1 MGTHTIRKRILIMAA
16 NDIRVLQE
24 NATEDFV
31 YRILSGI
38 ASGKALVINAS
49 NLPEFR
55 TLETADVNGLVTA
68 LGTKIASTEKGAANG
83 VATLG
88 ADSKVPAS
96 QLPSSVTGA
105 MAYQGSWNANTNSP
119 TIPTASSTY
128 KGHYYVVSVAGSTN
142 VSGITDWKVGD
153 WIVCNG
159 TAWEK
164 IDNTDSV
171 TSVAGRTGAVT
182 LSASDVG
189 LANVLNAL
197 QFLASDVDTDNTL
210 AANSDAKVASQ
221 KAIKAYIAAYAST
234 INHNH
239 DASYEAKNANIQ
251 THIADAT
258 VHVTSG
264 DKTAWNSKLSW
275 SSVPASA
282 TSTGVAGN
290 ISYDND
296 YFYVCVATNTWKKMP
311 LATW

>member
-1 MGTHTIRKRILIMAA
+1 MAA

-24 NATEDFV
+24 NASEDFV

-38 ASGKALVINAS
+38 ASGKVLVINAS

-55 TLETADVNGLVTA
+55 VMEIADVNGLATA
-68 LGTKIASTEKGAANG
+68 LAGKIASTEKGAANG

-96 QLPSSVTGA
+96 QLPSSIAGA
-105 MAYQGSWNANTNSP
+105 MSYQGSWNASTNSP

-128 KGHYYVVSVAGSTN
+128 KGHYYVVSVEGTTS

-153 WIVCNG
+153 WVVCNG

-171 TSVAGRTGAVT
+171 SSVAGRTGAVT
-182 LSASDVG
+182 LTKADVG
-189 LANVLNAL
+189 LSNLVDAL
-197 QFLASDVDTDNTL
+197 QFLASNVDTDNTL
-210 AANSDAKVASQ
+210 AANLDTKVASQ
-221 KAIKAYIAAYAST
+221 KAIKAYIAAYAATAS
-234 INHNH
+234 HNH
-239 DASYEAKNANIQ
+239 DSSYEAKNANIQ
-251 THIADAT
+251 THIADSS
-258 VHVTSG
+258 VHVAAG
-264 DKTAWNSKLSW
+264 EKTTWNAKLGW
-275 SSVPASA
+275 SSVPASSA
-282 TSTGVAGN
+282 STGTVGN

-296 YFYVCVATNTWKKMP
+296 YLYVCVATNTWKKMP